1 MSEWIVVGFKSNQV
15 INKASLAA
23 AAAAAAA
30 YIACCC

>member
-23 AAAAAAA
+23 AAAAAA